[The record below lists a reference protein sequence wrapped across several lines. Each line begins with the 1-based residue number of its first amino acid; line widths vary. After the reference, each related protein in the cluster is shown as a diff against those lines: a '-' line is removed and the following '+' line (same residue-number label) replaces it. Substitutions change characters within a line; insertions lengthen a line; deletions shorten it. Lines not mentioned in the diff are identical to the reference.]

1 MHPTSLRLL
10 FVTALI
16 GFGVGFLGARFW
28 DIQTGA
34 PPAVPWAAP
43 LTLLV
48 LAAGFVVAAITLRP
62 RIERRPGHR
71 PLDPFTA
78 ARTAVLAL
86 AGSRTGAAVAGVY
99 LGYVGFLLLDLVN
112 DYRRRVVL
120 IAAVAALAGVALAAA
135 ALWLER
141 ICRIKDGDD
150 DEAGGSS
157 ASTA

>member
-1 MHPTSLRLL
+1 MRPTSLRLL
-10 FVTALI
+10 LVTTLV

-43 LTLLV
+43 ITLLV
-48 LAAGFVVAAITLRP
+48 LAAGFAIAAWTLRP

-71 PLDPFTA
+71 PLDPFLA

-99 LGYVGFLLLDLVN
+99 LGYVGFLLADLVN
-112 DYRRRVVL
+112 DYRRRMVV
-120 IAAVAALAGVALAAA
+120 IAAIAALAGLALAAA

-141 ICRIKDGDD
+141 ICRIKGDD
-150 DEAGGSS
+150 DESGDPEAS
-157 ASTA
+157 AA

>member
-10 FVTALI
+10 LTTSVV

-28 DIQTGA
+28 DLQTGA

-43 LTLLV
+43 LTLFV
-48 LAAGFVVAAITLRP
+48 LAASFAIAAITLRP

-71 PLDPFTA
+71 PLDPFVA

-86 AGSRTGAAVAGVY
+86 AGSRAGAAVAGVY
-99 LGYVGFLLLDLVN
+99 LGYAGFLLVDLVN
-112 DYRRRVVL
+112 DYRRRMVL

-141 ICRIKDGDD
+141 ICRIKGDD
-150 DEAGGSS
+150 DDSSDPS
-157 ASTA
+157 ASAA

>member
-1 MHPTSLRLL
+1 
-10 FVTALI
+10 
-16 GFGVGFLGARFW
+16 
-28 DIQTGA
+28 

-43 LTLLV
+43 LTLLL
-48 LAAGFVVAAITLRP
+48 LAVAFAVSAWTLKP
-62 RIERRPGHR
+62 RIQRRPGHR

-99 LGYVGFLLLDLVN
+99 LGYAGFLLLDLSN
-112 DYRRRVVL
+112 DYRRQMVL
-120 IAAVAALAGVALAAA
+120 IAAIAALAGVALAAA

-150 DEAGGSS
+150 DESTG
-157 ASTA
+157 STASAA

>member
-10 FVTALI
+10 GVTALV
-16 GFGVGFLGARFW
+16 GFGVGFVGARFW
-28 DIQTGA
+28 DLQTGA

-48 LAAGFVVAAITLRP
+48 LAAGFAVAAWTLRP
-62 RIERRPGHR
+62 RIQRRPGHR

-99 LGYVGFLLLDLVN
+99 LGYAGFLLLELVN
-112 DYRRRVVL
+112 DYRRKMVL
-120 IAAVAALAGVALAAA
+120 VALVAAAAGVALAAA

-141 ICRIKDGDD
+141 VCRIKGDD
-150 DEAGGSS
+150 DSEGPTAS
-157 ASTA
+157 AA

>member
-1 MHPTSLRLL
+1 MRPTSLRLL
-10 FVTALI
+10 FVTALV

-28 DIQTGA
+28 DLQTGA

-43 LTLLV
+43 LTLLLLAV
-48 LAAGFVVAAITLRP
+48 AFALAAWILKP
-62 RIERRPGHR
+62 RIQRRPGHR

-86 AGSRTGAAVAGVY
+86 AGSRTGAAVTGVY
-99 LGYVGFLLLDLVN
+99 LGYVGFLLLDLAN
-112 DYRRRVVL
+112 DYRRRMVL
-120 IAAVAALAGVALAAA
+120 IAAIAALAGVALAAA

-150 DEAGGSS
+150 EESGGSTT
-157 ASTA
+157 STA

>member
-1 MHPTSLRLL
+1 MQPTSLRLL
-10 FVTALI
+10 FVTAAV

-28 DIQTGA
+28 DLQTGA

-48 LAAGFVVAAITLRP
+48 LAAGFALAALTLKP
-62 RIERRPGHR
+62 RLQRRPGHR
-71 PLDPFTA
+71 PLDPFKA

-99 LGYVGFLLLDLVN
+99 LGYSGFLLLDLVN
-112 DYRRRVVL
+112 DYRRHMVL
-120 IAAVAALAGVALAAA
+120 VALVAAAAGVALAAA

-141 ICRIKDGDD
+141 VCRIKEGDD
-150 DEAGGSS
+150 DEGGSPAS
-157 ASTA
+157 AA

>member
-1 MHPTSLRLL
+1 MRPTSLRLL
-10 FVTALI
+10 LVTALV

-43 LTLLV
+43 LTLLI
-48 LAAGFVVAAITLRP
+48 LAVGFAVAAWTVKP

-71 PLDPFTA
+71 PMDPFVA

-99 LGYVGFLLLDLVN
+99 LGYAGFLLLDLVN
-112 DYRRRVVL
+112 DYRRHMVL
-120 IAAVAALAGVALAAA
+120 IAAVAALSGVALAAA

-141 ICRIKDGDD
+141 ICRIKDD
-150 DEAGGSS
+150 DEDSGDPS
-157 ASTA
+157 ASAA

>member
-1 MHPTSLRLL
+1 MRPTTLRLL
-10 FVTALI
+10 FVTAFV

-28 DIQTGA
+28 DLQTGA
-34 PPAVPWAAP
+34 PPTVPWAAP
-43 LTLLV
+43 LTLLL
-48 LAAGFVVAAITLRP
+48 LAVAFAVAAWTLKP
-62 RIERRPGHR
+62 RIQRRPGHR

-112 DYRRRVVL
+112 DYRRRMVL
-120 IAAVAALAGVALAAA
+120 IAAIAALAGVALAAA

-150 DEAGGSS
+150 EESGGSTPS
-157 ASTA
+157 AA